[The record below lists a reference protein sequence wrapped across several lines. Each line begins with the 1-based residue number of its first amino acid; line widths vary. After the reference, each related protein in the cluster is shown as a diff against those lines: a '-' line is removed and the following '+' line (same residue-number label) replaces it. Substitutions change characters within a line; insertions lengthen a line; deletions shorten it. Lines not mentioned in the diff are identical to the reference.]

1 MLLCNGMKNVFR
13 RDAVP
18 NRAKN
23 KKSIDEKSF
32 YSNTS
37 HGFEYNEKKN
47 QSRKS
52 LCLPNVSEF

>member
-1 MLLCNGMKNVFR
+1 MKNVFR

-37 HGFEYNEKKN
+37 HGFEYNEKKY

-52 LCLPNVSEF
+52 LCVPNVSEF